1 MSFRVQGGV
10 DPQGNISALD
20 LELWT
25 WANNP
30 KIETQTLLALLDGTA
45 ATDTRPF
52 GVQGIHSL
60 GGGDL
65 STYEFPNE
73 RVAFHFV
80 APSLRVGGSNLR
92 SPKRIQMNF
101 AVESFIDEL
110 AAASS
115 ADPIAFR
122 LQQLQNSEKVA
133 AVVSPTFDPAN
144 YRRTTAMLE
153 ELRKAM
159 SWQSRPSPGP
169 GAKSKSDVVTG
180 RGIAAMGNYTNVFGA
195 MGAEVE
201 VNRKTG
207 KVRVTRLVNT
217 VDAGLIIN
225 PRSARNVVEQ
235 GVIFALSRTL
245 HEDVKFDQKAVLS
258 KDWVSYPILRFV
270 DVPDQ
275 ELVIVNR
282 PEYWA
287 GGLGEGNEIMV
298 PAAVGNAIFDATGVR
313 MRSVPFTPGK
323 VRAAMR
329 SVGK

>member
-1 MSFRVQGGV
+1 
-10 DPQGNISALD
+10 
-20 LELWT
+20 
-25 WANNP
+25 
-30 KIETQTLLALLDGTA
+30 
-45 ATDTRPF
+45 
-52 GVQGIHSL
+52 
-60 GGGDL
+60 
-65 STYEFPNE
+65 
-73 RVAFHFV
+73 
-80 APSLRVGGSNLR
+80 
-92 SPKRIQMNF
+92 MNF

-258 KDWVSYPILRFV
+258 KDWVSYPILR
-270 DVPDQ
+270 
-275 ELVIVNR
+275 L
-282 PEYWA
+282 
-287 GGLGEGNEIMV
+287 LGRRTWRGQRNHGSRCRRECNLRRYRRT
-298 PAAVGNAIFDATGVR
+298 NAIGAVHAR
-313 MRSVPFTPGK
+313 ESASRSEKQQQVAENRIP
-323 VRAAMR
+323 
-329 SVGK
+329 S